1 MEKRQLSQQTPRHF
15 DGLKIRLSASY
26 PGTLREVYRT
36 ERHLYAMNLHDFFR
50 SFMGFPPR
58 REPSFGDPPR
68 PDNGGFGRDD
78 NPYEGSMFG
87 DPWDMFRHLDSV
99 FRNFGLTEF
108 PPFPHGT
115 DVPAIEGPRSD
126 EPGHLRDHMLK
137 VPDYREPFLNAPDMG
152 KCLILFAC
160 LGQQCVQREKL
171 HYKEKGHSDL
181 DEHVARSGLDSLLA
195 PAPVPY
201 EAPQQAPAWG
211 GSSSTLRTFSS
222 HNGKIQE
229 RTVVRDAHGNEE
241 VIERRS
247 LGDQSMTVRTIKR
260 PDGDK
265 AAFEQMWQSSSE
277 SPSDHSLTDS
287 SIFRR
292 LFGHVPS
299 NRSQ

>member
-1 MEKRQLSQQTPRHF
+1 
-15 DGLKIRLSASY
+15 
-26 PGTLREVYRT
+26 
-36 ERHLYAMNLHDFFR
+36 MNLHDFFR
-50 SFMGFPPR
+50 SFMGFPSR

-137 VPDYREPFLNAPDMG
+137 VPDYREPFLNAPDMFSHMHPG
-152 KCLILFAC
+152 PLQPEEAP
-160 LGQQCVQREKL
+160 
-171 HYKEKGHSDL
+171 YKDIDL

-241 VIERRS
+241 VTERRS
-247 LGDQSMTVRTIKR
+247 LGDRSMTVRTIKR
-260 PDGDK
+260 PDGVTETQEQYINMDEGDK
-265 AAFEQMWQSSSE
+265 ATFEQMWQSSSE
-277 SPSDHSLTDS
+277 SPSDHTLTDS
-287 SIFRR
+287 AIFRR